1 MDIRSDLAEAQATA
15 WREIGQPGTW
25 WTGPERVAIAAEV
38 RHAPGCALCAARKLA
53 LSPNAVGG
61 DHSAITDLPA
71 AAIEAVHRAATDS
84 GRLGEGWYRGL
95 GLDDE
100 RYVELIGVLAV
111 VVAVDTFR
119 RAAGLALWPLPVAEA
134 GMPSRHRPRNAK
146 PGLAWMPTLL
156 PDDRLPEDP
165 DLYQD
170 HPGPRARGRGNI
182 HIALS
187 LVPDAAIQWWDMLE
201 TMYQTS
207 AMMRD
212 FGRDYRAINHAQIE
226 MLAARVAALNQC
238 LY

>member
-15 WREIGQPGTW
+15 WREIGRPGTW

-38 RHAPGCALCAARKLA
+38 RHAPGCALCTARKLA

-134 GMPSRHRPRNAK
+134 GIRGTQRT
-146 PGLAWMPTLL
+146 LA
-156 PDDRLPEDP
+156 
-165 DLYQD
+165 
-170 HPGPRARGRGNI
+170 
-182 HIALS
+182 
-187 LVPDAAIQWWDMLE
+187 
-201 TMYQTS
+201 
-207 AMMRD
+207 
-212 FGRDYRAINHAQIE
+212 
-226 MLAARVAALNQC
+226 
-238 LY
+238 